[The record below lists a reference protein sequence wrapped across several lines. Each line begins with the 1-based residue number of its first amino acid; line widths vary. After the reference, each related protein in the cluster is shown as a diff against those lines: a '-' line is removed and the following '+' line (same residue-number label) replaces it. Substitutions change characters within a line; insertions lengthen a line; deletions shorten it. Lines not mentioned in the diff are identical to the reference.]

1 MLLEEPFQG
10 ELFSIAFFFLS
21 VGHLNPYRRCSVAF
35 YFFIFLFFKAFDV
48 LSSVNPAVQFIRFC
62 CLLAVSADV
71 SRCFRVSADPEE
83 DDAEVPHEGL
93 HQHAQPLPLP
103 VRLSPAG
110 MDGLPLQHA
119 LLHRLHGTGIQN
131 QCKLMIKGG
140 GGEPFLQNHRKNSKL
155 EMLFVFSDILSNLF
169 LFSCQFV
176 VFHSSF
182 FWYLIQGRGCLFFK
196 SFLFSEVVYLK
207 ITYI

>member
-1 MLLEEPFQG
+1 MQSLNLNPGSFYAIRRTISRWIVQYC
-10 ELFSIAFFFLS
+10 LFSLS

-48 LSSVNPAVQFIRFC
+48 LSSVKPAVQFICFC

-140 GGEPFLQNHRKNSKL
+140 EKNISAKP
-155 EMLFVFSDILSNLF
+155 
-169 LFSCQFV
+169 
-176 VFHSSF
+176 
-182 FWYLIQGRGCLFFK
+182 
-196 SFLFSEVVYLK
+196 
-207 ITYI
+207 

>member
-1 MLLEEPFQG
+1 MLLDEPFQG
-10 ELFSIAFFFLS
+10 ELFSIAFFPMS
-21 VGHLNPYRRCSVAF
+21 VGHLNPYRRCSEAF
-35 YFFIFLFFKAFDV
+35 FFFIFLFFKAFDV
-48 LSSVNPAVQFIRFC
+48 LSSGKPAVQFIRFC

-71 SRCFRVSADPEE
+71 SRCCRVSADPEE

-103 VRLSPAG
+103 VRQSPAG

-131 QCKLMIKGG
+131 QCKLMIKGNKKQ
-140 GGEPFLQNHRKNSKL
+140 FLQNHRKKFQTRDDFCL
-155 EMLFVFSDILSNLF
+155 LWLFLRASNLF

-182 FWYLIQGRGCLFFK
+182 LCYLIQGRGCLFF
-196 SFLFSEVVYLK
+196 
-207 ITYI
+207 